1 MGENHW
7 DTKVTDVA
15 PNKVMVRG
23 YRIDELMGKV
33 SFAQA
38 IWLILMGELPDERLT
53 KLLEVIFVSSIDHG
67 ASPPSCLAA
76 RTVAST
82 GASLSASVAAGIMSI
97 NRHHGGALE
106 DCFNALHQGL
116 AMMKKDGISM
126 DDAASKLL
134 ADFKEKKK
142 RIAGFGHRLHT
153 ADPRT
158 VKLIKK
164 CEEMGYVGDFLRMA
178 QAIERQFEKSGK
190 PLPLNVDGALGA
202 ILGDLGVPPMMMN
215 GFFMVARVP
224 GLLAHVY
231 EELTEQKPMRKI
243 DPSDYGYAGPAERHI
258 G

>member
-1 MGENHW
+1 MGDLHW

-38 IWLILMGELPDERLT
+38 IWLILMGELPDENKT
-53 KLLEVIFVSSIDHG
+53 KLIEAIFVSSIDHG

-82 GASLSASVAAGIMSI
+82 GANLSASVAAGIMSI
-97 NRHHGGALE
+97 NRHHGGAIE
-106 DCFNALHQGL
+106 GCFLALDSAL
-116 AMMKKDGISM
+116 KKANESGMSFDE
-126 DDAASKLL
+126 AAE
-134 ADFKEKKK
+134 AVIAEHKEKKK
-142 RIAGFGHRLHT
+142 FVPGFGHRLHT

-158 VKLIKK
+158 ARLFKA
-164 CEEMGYVGDFLRMA
+164 CEDYGFVGDYLKMA
-178 QAIERQFEKSGK
+178 RSFEKAFEKGGK
-190 PLPLNVDGALGA
+190 SLPLNVDGALGA
-202 ILGDLGVPPMMMN
+202 VLGDLGVPPMMMN

-231 EELTEQKPMRKI
+231 EEMTAMKPMRKI
-243 DPSDYGYAGPAERHI
+243 DPSDFGYTGPEERHLK
-258 G
+258 